1 MSGVG
6 FDPKNRGTL
15 KDYEGCGPVANWKL
29 PGKSLRE
36 REDAKASAKDSP
48 RNPNKNANRVDPSRN
63 FEGGGVNK
71 GVGQAARLG
80 ATRRRN
86 DRATA
91 TPAQHRRGGG
101 RGGQQHFGRPAA

>member
-71 GVGQAARLG
+71 MVGQISDKPSKDTGRPG
-80 ATRRRN
+80 RKVGR
-86 DRATA
+86 D
-91 TPAQHRRGGG
+91 TPAK
-101 RGGQQHFGRPAA
+101 